1 MGGLVDV
8 GVMVLAGPFIT
19 FKEGVIVT
27 SWTPFFTGASVGT
40 LAAAME
46 IGASDGTDTG
56 ADTGLGAKDAS
67 DDGCLGSIEGDDTDG
82 VVPIGDAD

>member
-1 MGGLVDV
+1 M
-8 GVMVLAGPFIT
+8 T
-19 FKEGVIVT
+19 EGDDDGATLSGEPIVVI
-27 SWTPFFTGASVGT
+27 GASVGT
-40 LAAAME
+40 LAAAMA

-56 ADTGLGAKDAS
+56 ADTGLGAKDVS